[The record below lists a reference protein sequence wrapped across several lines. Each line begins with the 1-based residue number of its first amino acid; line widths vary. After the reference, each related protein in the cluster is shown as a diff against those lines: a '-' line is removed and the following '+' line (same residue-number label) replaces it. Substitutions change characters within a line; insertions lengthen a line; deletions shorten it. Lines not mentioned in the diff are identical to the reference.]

1 VKTLAPGKPIRYV
14 VNSHGHFDHSGGVR
28 AAVAEGATVV
38 TSAANVPYFER
49 AFATPNALRP
59 DRMAQAGKAAKFA
72 PVGAKLA
79 MADAMRVIEV
89 HAIAGSPHAESF
101 LMIYLPEE
109 RLLIEA
115 DAFTPAAPNAPP
127 PATPNPNHL
136 SLIANIER
144 LGLPVDRIVPL
155 HGRVVPVAE
164 LYVAAGKT
172 PPR

>member
-1 VKTLAPGKPIRYV
+1 
-14 VNSHGHFDHSGGVR
+14 VR

-38 TSAANVPYFER
+38 TGAANVPYFER

-59 DRMAQAGKAAKFA
+59 DRMAQAGKAAKFIA
-72 PVGAKLA
+72 VGDTLA
-79 MADAMRVIEV
+79 MADAMRAIEV
-89 HAIAGSPHAESF
+89 HAITASPHAESF
-101 LMIYLPEE
+101 LMVYLPQE
-109 RLLIEA
+109 RMLIEA
-115 DAFTPAAPNAPP
+115 DAFTPGAPNAPP